1 MIPSPFPPPINMP
14 TYNNTELQQKKINE
28 QAKSTAK
35 LYLVENQ
42 IYSDTRWSMG
52 LLFKMLLLIKTESQ
66 FSIRFVVD

>member
-1 MIPSPFPPPINMP
+1 MP

-42 IYSDTRWSMG
+42 IYSDTRWSTG
-52 LLFKMLLLIKTESQ
+52 LLFKMLLLIKTESH